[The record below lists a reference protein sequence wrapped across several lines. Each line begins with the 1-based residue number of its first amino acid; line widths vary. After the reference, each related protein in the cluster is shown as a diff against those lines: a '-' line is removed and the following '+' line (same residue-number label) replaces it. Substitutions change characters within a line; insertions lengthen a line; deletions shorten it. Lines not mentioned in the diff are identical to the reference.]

1 MSQLCRSE
9 QAPAKI
15 LSMSHDGS
23 NFGLAPLDLELSKWV
38 RGDLKEKKEM
48 WLFDFP
54 RQFDIKAFGELKSVS
69 MPRKGSFKP
78 AKFTLKGERYIIV
91 EDPHESR
98 EVITLFPSSQKT
110 LKPGSRIKRYF
121 SVRQDYL
128 HTERERVP
136 VAIRTVP
143 KVKQLDIK
151 PVTFK
156 PIGYVAPKDFNSES
170 KKKSAKRKSK
180 IHRGSKSASS
190 GSSKKRRKR

>member
-1 MSQLCRSE
+1 
-9 QAPAKI
+9 
-15 LSMSHDGS
+15 
-23 NFGLAPLDLELSKWV
+23 
-38 RGDLKEKKEM
+38 
-48 WLFDFP
+48 
-54 RQFDIKAFGELKSVS
+54 

-156 PIGYVAPKDFNSES
+156 PIGYVAPKDFNSGNRNNRNIITSSECIDDKIKIES

-190 GSSKKRRKR
+190 GTSKKRRKR

>member
-1 MSQLCRSE
+1 MFFFRIDISE
-9 QAPAKI
+9 GERYIIVEDIHIHIYINIYAHISSKI
-15 LSMSHDGS
+15 C
-23 NFGLAPLDLELSKWV
+23 
-38 RGDLKEKKEM
+38 
-48 WLFDFP
+48 LFF
-54 RQFDIKAFGELKSVS
+54 RFDISE
-69 MPRKGSFKP
+69 
-78 AKFTLKGERYIIV
+78 GERYIIV

-190 GSSKKRRKR
+190 GTSKKRRKR